1 MSKNTVVDAE
11 DVIAV
16 IKQFYLL
23 NEADEATTDIILAIG
38 SELLNVSADRMLE
51 LLDEAN

>member
-1 MSKNTVVDAE
+1 MNNPITSE
-11 DVIAV
+11 DVLGV

-38 SELLNVSADRMLE
+38 AEILGISPDTVLE
-51 LLDEAN
+51 KITAN